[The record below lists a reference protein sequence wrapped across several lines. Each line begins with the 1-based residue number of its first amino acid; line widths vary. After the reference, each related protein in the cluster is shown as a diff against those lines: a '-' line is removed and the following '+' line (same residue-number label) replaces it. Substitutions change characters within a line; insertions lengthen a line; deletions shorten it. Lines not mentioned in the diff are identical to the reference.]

1 MLGSVARSKPEKNL
15 CGLHVCFW
23 LCAAPVADFLLLRK
37 GKKIYSHG
45 LIIMEMIEQ
54 SKLYLTLISLL
65 TGFKS
70 FAQKTKKYVQKVR
83 GIKEKGM
90 Y

>member
-1 MLGSVARSKPEKNL
+1 
-15 CGLHVCFW
+15 
-23 LCAAPVADFLLLRK
+23 
-37 GKKIYSHG
+37 
-45 LIIMEMIEQ
+45 MIEQ